1 MKKEKIIIKDSKR
14 KPQLVID
21 SDHPHFESV
30 KKTMM
35 PDEYRKKMGEIS
47 NLGSEF
53 IEDSINYYYKQIEN
67 PYDDT
72 FKEVVIP
79 LMPLVPMS
87 IIID

>member
-35 PDEYRKKMGEIS
+35 PDEFREKMSEIS
-47 NLGSEF
+47 NLGSKV
-53 IEDSINYYYKQIEN
+53 IENLINDYYKQLEH

-72 FKEVVIP
+72 FKDVVFP
-79 LMPLVPMS
+79 LRPLAPMG
-87 IIID
+87 IMIN